1 VGNIVIL
8 ALTASR
14 PRSGVLNFA
23 YDFYHISKWGLRNGA
38 QKWGVS
44 SYDPTMTSR
53 KALFLDRDGV
63 INVDSG
69 YVHRR
74 DQFVFID
81 GIFELSRRAKQS
93 GYLIFVVTNQAGIAR
108 GLYTEHDFR
117 DLMMW
122 MCEEFQ
128 HQGASID
135 KVYYCPYHPKHGIG
149 EYKRESSYRKP
160 NPGMM
165 LAAAQEFGVSLTSSV
180 LVGDKDSD
188 IEAGLSAG
196 VGCNVL
202 FRPAACG
209 RLLGKEQHTVRSLRD
224 VIGFLE

>member
-1 VGNIVIL
+1 M
-8 ALTASR
+8 R
-14 PRSGVLNFA
+14 
-23 YDFYHISKWGLRNGA
+23 
-38 QKWGVS
+38 
-44 SYDPTMTSR
+44 SYDLPTTSR

-63 INVDSG
+63 INVDYG

-108 GLYTEHDFR
+108 GVYTEHDFR
-117 DLMMW
+117 DLTMW

-128 HQGASID
+128 REGASIE
-135 KVYYCPYHPKHGIG
+135 KVYYCPYHPEHGIG
-149 EYKRESSYRKP
+149 EYKRESSCRKP
-160 NPGMM
+160 NPGMI
-165 LAAAQEFGVSLTSSV
+165 LAAVREFGVSLTPSV

-188 IEAGLSAG
+188 IEAGVSAG

-202 FRPAACG
+202 FRPAG
-209 RLLGKEQHTVRSLRD
+209 YGGLQGKEQHIVRSLRD
-224 VIGFLE
+224 VVGFLE